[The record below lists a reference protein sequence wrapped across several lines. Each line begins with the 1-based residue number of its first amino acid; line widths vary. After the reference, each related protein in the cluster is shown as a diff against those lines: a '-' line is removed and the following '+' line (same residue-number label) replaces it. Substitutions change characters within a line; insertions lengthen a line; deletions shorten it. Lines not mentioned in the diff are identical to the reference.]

1 MSPPSHLVHNM
12 RLPSHSVAAET
23 PSSKPT
29 SDATSESAN
38 RSSAW
43 PGPKTSYLLGDLRAA
58 WDDPLKLMGNGAR
71 NYGDLVRFRFGWMHY
86 FLLND
91 ERAVHR
97 VLVENAK
104 NYKKS
109 ANYQGLRI
117 LLGEGLLTSEGEFWR
132 KQRKLAQPA
141 FHRDCIQNFL
151 ATFKRCAED
160 MIARWENEYAD
171 RDVTIDL
178 HAEFM
183 RLTFRVVGLC
193 LLGKDLEGDASAFGD
208 ALNVALV
215 WANEHVESLLRIPL
229 WVPTPR
235 NLACRSAMRTIEAVV
250 LGVVA
255 ERRRTG
261 IQKPDLLGMLMELQD
276 DDGVHMTDKQLR
288 DELLTL
294 VVAGHETTA
303 NALTFALYRL
313 SQTPEVLTKL
323 RAEVDTATEDEQAL
337 VKLSYNRAVV
347 DETLRLY
354 PPAWI
359 VEREAIEDDTVG
371 GKVLPKGGTVGI
383 SAFILHRNPKYWPDP
398 EVFQPERF
406 LTPDPDRPKHAY
418 MPFGA
423 GPRTCIGNV
432 FALTEMQ
439 IVIAMFVR
447 RFDIVPQSAEP
458 VAFDAAITLRPKGG
472 LPVKVRL
479 RPSS

>member
-1 MSPPSHLVHNM
+1 M
-12 RLPSHSVAAET
+12 RLPSHSAASET
-23 PSSKPT
+23 ALPGPNVEGSGLSG
-29 SDATSESAN
+29 A
-38 RSSAW
+38 AW
-43 PGPKTSYLLGDLRAA
+43 PGPKTTYLLGDLRAA
-58 WDDPLKLMGNGAR
+58 WDDPLTLFSSGAR
-71 NYGDLVRFRFGWMHY
+71 NHGDLVRFRFAWMHY

-91 ERAVHR
+91 ERAVHH

-151 ATFKRCAED
+151 ATFKQCASD
-160 MIARWENEYAD
+160 MIARWEREVAD
-171 RDVTIDL
+171 KDVVIDL

-183 RLTFRVVGLC
+183 RLTFRIVGLC
-193 LLGKDLEGDASAFGD
+193 LLGKDLEGEASAFGD

-215 WANEHVESLLRIPL
+215 WANEHVESLLRVPL
-229 WVPTPR
+229 WVPTPK
-235 NLACRSAMRTIEAVV
+235 NLACRAAMRTIEDVV

-261 IQKPDLLGMLMELQD
+261 VQKPDLLGMLMELQD
-276 DDGVHMTDKQLR
+276 DDGVRMTDKQLR

-313 SQTPEVLTKL
+313 SQVPEVLSRL
-323 RAEVDTATEDEQAL
+323 RAEVDLSTEDEQSL
-337 VKLSYNRAVV
+337 VKLPYNRAVV

-354 PPAWI
+354 PPAWV
-359 VEREAIEDDTVG
+359 VEREAITDDRVS
-371 GKVLPKGGTVGI
+371 GKVIPKGATIGI
-383 SAFILHRNPKYWPDP
+383 SPFILHRNPKYWKDA
-398 EVFQPERF
+398 ESFMPERF
-406 LTPDPDRPKHAY
+406 LKPDPDRPKHAY

-439 IVIAMFVR
+439 IIVAMFVR
-447 RFDIVPQSAEP
+447 RFDVVPQSREP
-458 VAFDAAITLRPKGG
+458 LAFDASITLRPKGG
-472 LPVKVRL
+472 LPVKVKA
-479 RPSS
+479 RPAS

>member
-1 MSPPSHLVHNM
+1 M
-12 RLPSHSVAAET
+12 RQSSHSTATET
-23 PSSKPT
+23 VPFGAQPGPT
-29 SDATSESAN
+29 TAGREQGG
-38 RSSAW
+38 SAW

-58 WDDPLKLMGNGAR
+58 WEDPLTLFSNGAR
-71 NYGDLVRFRFGWMHY
+71 NHGDLVRFRFAWMHY

-91 ERAVHR
+91 ERAVHH

-109 ANYQGLRI
+109 ANYQGLRV
-117 LLGEGLLTSEGEFWR
+117 LLGEGLLTSEGDFWR

-151 ATFKRCAED
+151 QTFKQCAED
-160 MIARWENEYAD
+160 MIARWEREVAD
-171 RDVTIDL
+171 KDVEIDL

-193 LLGKDLEGDASAFGD
+193 LLGKDLEGEAKAFGD
-208 ALNVALV
+208 ALNVALL
-215 WANEHVESLLRIPL
+215 WANQHVESLVRVPL
-229 WVPTPR
+229 WFPTPK
-235 NLACRSAMRTIEAVV
+235 NFACRNAMRTIEDVV

-261 IQKPDLLGMLMELQD
+261 EQKADLLGMLMEMQD
-276 DDGVHMTDKQLR
+276 EDGGRMTDKQLR

-313 SQTPEVLTKL
+313 AQSKDVLTKL
-323 RAEVDTATEDEQAL
+323 RAELDGADEETQTL
-337 VKLSYNRAVV
+337 VKLPYNRAVV

-354 PPAWI
+354 PPAWV
-359 VEREAIEDDTVG
+359 VEREAITDDTVS
-371 GKVLPKGGTVGI
+371 GKTIPKGGTVGI
-383 SAFILHRNPKYWPDP
+383 SPYILHRNPKYWQDP
-398 EVFQPERF
+398 ESFMPERF
-406 LTPDPDRPKHAY
+406 LKPDPDRPKHAY

-439 IVIAMFVR
+439 IIVAMFVR
-447 RFDIVPQSAEP
+447 RFDVISQLRGPL
-458 VAFDAAITLRPKGG
+458 AFDAAITLRPKGG
-472 LPVKVRL
+472 LPVKIAS

>member
-1 MSPPSHLVHNM
+1 MSVSSGLGQKARASTPS
-12 RLPSHSVAAET
+12 AAE
-23 PSSKPT
+23 
-29 SDATSESAN
+29 
-38 RSSAW
+38 AW

-58 WDDPLKLMGNGAR
+58 WADPIQLMGTGAR
-71 NYGDLVRFRFGWMHY
+71 NHGDLVRFRFAWMHY

-91 ERAVHR
+91 VNAVHR

-109 ANYQGLRI
+109 ANYQGLRV
-117 LLGEGLLTSEGEFWR
+117 LLGQGLLTSEGEFWR

-141 FHRDCIQNFL
+141 FHRDCIQTFL
-151 ATFKRCAED
+151 ATFKQCTED
-160 MIARWENEYAD
+160 MIARWEREVAG
-171 RDVTIDL
+171 TGKPIDL

-215 WANEHVESLLRIPL
+215 WANQHVESVLRIPL
-229 WVPTPR
+229 WVPTPK
-235 NLACRSAMRTIEAVV
+235 NLACKTAMRTIEDVV
-250 LGVVA
+250 LGVVR
-255 ERRRTG
+255 ERRATG
-261 IQKPDLLGMLMELQD
+261 VQKPDLLGMLMELQD
-276 DDGVHMTDKQLR
+276 EDGEHMTEKQLR

-313 SQTPEVLTKL
+313 SQTPDVLHKL
-323 RAEVDTATEDEQAL
+323 RVELDVSSEDVQAL
-337 VKLSYNRAVV
+337 VKLPYNRAVV

-359 VEREAIEDDTVG
+359 VEREAIEEDVVC
-371 GKVLPKGGTVGI
+371 GKPLPKGGTIGV
-383 SAFILHRNPKYWPDP
+383 SPFLLHRHAKYWPRP
-398 EVFQPERF
+398 ESFEPERF
-406 LTPDPDRPKHAY
+406 LTPDPERPKNAY

-439 IVIAMFVR
+439 VVIAMLVR
-447 RFDIVPQSAEP
+447 RFDVEAVSKEP
-458 VAFDAAITLRPKGG
+458 VEFDAAITLRPKGG
-472 LPVKVRL
+472 LPVRVSL
-479 RPSS
+479 RPAS